1 LIVCGAGDDSGPNL
15 WYRLIVDNRAS
26 GAWCININLGAV
38 DTYGVRGSG
47 VMSGN
52 NLVYARRINIGD
64 DQLSAIARQVLAN
77 ELTNMP

>member
-1 LIVCGAGDDSGPNL
+1 
-15 WYRLIVDNRAS
+15 
-26 GAWCININLGAV
+26 V